1 MSRRKDIPCACGES
15 ATKNKSIK
23 KINNVAGD
31 PNGDFEI
38 IAGNGLSIYQS
49 GDNQVTIGGRPVT
62 QYDDGLMTSE
72 DKIKLENVQNTYAT
86 KEELGN
92 VQLSVND
99 KVSKRGDTMTG
110 PLKLTKETTVQYQNT
125 SNVGFPDKYKDR
137 GSFLFKDSN
146 GGLLGLLGC
155 DASADYI
162 RTIVMAEAIIDSTSK
177 TAKIEA
183 RINPD
188 ASVCGMAPSWSVGT
202 NDNSDKILTIKMAN
216 SLPSLVHTT
225 GNETISGA
233 KTFTSRIVEQ
243 KSSDMGMEMLSTTFD
258 RGAAFTS
265 YQRPVQFIA
274 RDKNGDS
281 VLLLQTY
288 AESNNRRGLDLMLY
302 DMNGDHC
309 ELSLKSDGSKRYA
322 SAPATP
328 TNASG
333 NEIATAGWV
342 KNLINQFAAA
352 NGLNGI

>member
-15 ATKNKSIK
+15 AAKNKSIK

-38 IAGNGLSIYQS
+38 VAGNGLSINQS
-49 GDNQVTIGGRPVT
+49 GDSQVTIGGRPVT

-72 DKIKLENVQNTYAT
+72 DKIKLENVQNVYAT
-86 KEELGN
+86 KEEVGN

-110 PLKLTKETTVQYQNT
+110 ALKLTKETTVQYQNT

-146 GGLLGLLGC
+146 GGLLGLLRC
-155 DASADYI
+155 DASTDYI
-162 RTIVMAEAIIDSTSK
+162 RTIITAEAIIDSVSK

-188 ASVCGMAPSWSVGT
+188 GSVCGMSPSWSVGT

-216 SLPSLVHTT
+216 GLPSLVHTT
-225 GNETISGA
+225 GNETIAGT
-233 KTFTSRIVEQ
+233 KTFSGLVEITNGLSIKGNSTYPDIRIRRSGTDGVNM
-243 KSSDMGMEMLSTTFD
+243 SM
-258 RGAAFTS
+258 
-265 YQRPVQFIA
+265 FIGTDA
-274 RDKNGDS
+274 
-281 VLLLQTY
+281 TY
-288 AESNNRRGLDLMLY
+288 AAITINTNT
-302 DMNGDHC
+302 
-309 ELSLKSDGSKRYA
+309 KTVVIGSTNVQAYTR
-322 SAPATP
+322 ATP
-328 TNASG
+328 ANASG
-333 NEIATAGWV
+333 TEIATAGWV
-342 KNLINQFAAA
+342 KDLINQFAAA